1 MISDNLI
8 ELYCFYLY
16 SRLRIFVDNLR
27 SKFEISNNGLPDG
40 SVLVPILTLLSFHKE
55 IFLKELSE
63 RKRSFFPSK
72 IYIDVHLWFIFS
84 SNRRERILKDYE
96 EFDNLYLFLTRRV
109 SFTSEIIYI
118 FVMVLPS
125 SDGT

>member
-84 SNRRERILKDYE
+84 SNRARENI
-96 EFDNLYLFLTRRV
+96 
-109 SFTSEIIYI
+109 
-118 FVMVLPS
+118 
-125 SDGT
+125 

>member
-1 MISDNLI
+1 MSIYG
-8 ELYCFYLY
+8 LYFL
-16 SRLRIFVDNLR
+16 
-27 SKFEISNNGLPDG
+27 
-40 SVLVPILTLLSFHKE
+40 LTE
-55 IFLKELSE
+55 
-63 RKRSFFPSK
+63 
-72 IYIDVHLWFIFS
+72 
-84 SNRRERILKDYE
+84 RERILEDYE